1 MKLIHAIM
9 MAVLAISFTACGFD
23 TYQEDNSNTKA
34 VENRDA
40 NYYFAS
46 IEKLTF
52 RNNYLTV
59 QGDTTAA
66 SQNSK
71 HGICND
77 MVNGQCGFILGVPME
92 ESAGQTCIYYYSLF
106 RKDPTGLIFVVKEQ
120 YRCALIVA
128 K

>member
-1 MKLIHAIM
+1 MKPLRALI
-9 MAVLAISFTACGFD
+9 MAVFALSFTACGFD
-23 TYQEDNSNTKA
+23 TYEEDTSNTKA
-34 VENRDA
+34 VQTRDA

-71 HGICND
+71 YGICND
-77 MVNGQCGFILGVPME
+77 TVSGQCGFILGVPME
-92 ESAGQTCIYYYSLF
+92 ESAGQTCIHYYNLF
-106 RKDPTGLIFVVKEQ
+106 RKDSTGLIFVVKEQ